1 MHSGTRFL
9 RGLAAPIVAV
19 GAAFL
24 IGAVLI
30 AMAGVDPLV
39 AYQALLLGAFGNK
52 TAIAETLLKAAP
64 LTLAGLGI
72 MFAFRTNTF
81 NIGAE
86 GQIHFGALAATV
98 VALAFPSLPRVVM
111 VPLLVIAAALA
122 GGLWAAIPAYLK
134 ATRGASEIILT
145 IMLNYVAILFV
156 GFLLQGP
163 LQAPGTNTPVSPFI
177 PANAQAPI
185 IWAGTR
191 LHASALLAV
200 VAAIVAYVVLWHT
213 PIGLKMR
220 AVGDTPGTARAVGI
234 PVTRMIILSMAISGA
249 LAGLAGM
256 GEITGVH
263 QRLLSGF
270 SPNYGTT
277 ALAVAL
283 LGRLNP
289 LGVVLSGVFFAAL
302 RTGADTMQR
311 WVAAPASVAYVLQGM
326 VVLFVL
332 AGEFVRDNSGLAARL
347 KGAFGLG
354 R

>member
-1 MHSGTRFL
+1 MNSSKRLL
-9 RGLAAPIVAV
+9 RLVAGPVVAV
-19 GAAFL
+19 AAAFV

-30 AMAGVDPLV
+30 ALAGVDPLV
-39 AYQALLLGAFGNK
+39 AYQALFLGAFGNK
-52 TAIAETLLKAAP
+52 NAVAETLIKAAP
-64 LTLAGLGI
+64 LTLAGLGV

-86 GQIHFGALAATV
+86 GQLYFGGLATTAVAIALPDLPRAIMVPVLILAA
-98 VALAFPSLPRVVM
+98 A
-111 VPLLVIAAALA
+111 IG

-134 ATRGASEIILT
+134 ATRGSSEIILT

-163 LQAPGTNTPVSPFI
+163 LQAPGSNTPISPLI

-191 LHASALLAV
+191 LHASVLLAV
-200 VAAIVAYVVLWHT
+200 LVAIGAYVLLWHT
-213 PIGLKMR
+213 SIGLKMR
-220 AVGDTPGTARAVGI
+220 AVGDTPGTAQAVGI
-234 PVTRMIILSMAISGA
+234 PVTRMVVLSMAISGA
-249 LAGLAGM
+249 LAGLAGL

-277 ALAVAL
+277 AIAVAL
-283 LGRLNP
+283 LGKLNP
-289 LGVVLSGVFFAAL
+289 VGVVLSGIFFAAL

-311 WVAAPASVAYVLQGM
+311 WVAVPASLSYVLQGM

-332 AGEFVRDNSGLAARL
+332 AGAFMHDTTGLAARL

-354 R
+354 K

>member
-1 MHSGTRFL
+1 MNNSKRLL
-9 RGLAAPIVAV
+9 RLATGPVVAV
-19 GAAFL
+19 AAAFA

-30 AMAGVDPLV
+30 AIAGVDPLV
-39 AYQALLLGAFGNK
+39 AYQALLLGAFVNK
-52 TAIAETLLKAAP
+52 TALAETLIKAAP

-81 NIGAE
+81 NMGAE
-86 GQIHFGALAATV
+86 GQIYFGALAATV
-98 VALAFPSLPRVVM
+98 VALALPDLPRVIL
-111 VPLLVIAAALA
+111 VPVLILAAALG

-134 ATRGASEIILT
+134 ATRGSSEIILT
-145 IMLNYVAILFV
+145 IMLNYVAILFT

-185 IWAGTR
+185 IWGGTR
-191 LHASALLAV
+191 LHASVLLAV
-200 VAAIVAYVVLWHT
+200 VVAIGAYLLLWHT

-220 AVGDTPGTARAVGI
+220 AVGDTPGTAKAVGI
-234 PVTRMIILSMAISGA
+234 PVTRMVVLSMAISGA

-263 QRLLSGF
+263 SRLLSGF
-270 SPNYGTT
+270 SPGYGNT
-277 ALAVAL
+277 AIAVAL
-283 LGRLNP
+283 VGKLNP
-289 LGVVLSGVFFAAL
+289 VGVVLSGIFFAAL

-311 WVAAPASVAYVLQGM
+311 WVAVPASLSYVLQGM

-332 AGEFVRDNSGLAARL
+332 VGEFMRDTTGLVARL

-354 R
+354 K